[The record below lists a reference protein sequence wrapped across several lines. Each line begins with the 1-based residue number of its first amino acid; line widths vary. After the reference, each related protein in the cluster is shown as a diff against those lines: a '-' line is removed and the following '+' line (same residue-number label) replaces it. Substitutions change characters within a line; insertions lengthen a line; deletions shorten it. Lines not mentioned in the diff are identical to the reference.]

1 MDQTVG
7 EALEIF
13 SPISRFMHEYN
24 RGHKL
29 AAGMLSY
36 FQKEIDC
43 INASKIRKSENPRF
57 SHLESYKSL
66 EELYQGFGKESN
78 VHIIDTLEKL
88 KIYVEENRWN
98 EENFETNVFYRGQ
111 NQATWLCRSS
121 LLRMATS
128 FYPDIQEQFTD
139 FLQKH
144 RTLWKEIFIYKGLND
159 EKIKHLLNQF
169 KKINIS
175 KNYVAFQEEM
185 CRRIRIAQKCWNGSC
200 QEVTNAG
207 GFEVAAQHYGLPTHL
222 IDFTRDPWIALF
234 FAIYN
239 HENCKDMCDNSV
251 SLQNY
256 VAVICL
262 EADKEELVDYE
273 KMRKDSMN
281 NMNSALKNS
290 SPIDQNAWNESC
302 RKWDKYDDSSE
313 LLKLNKLAIIDHLS
327 GNRKIGNDRIEKQKG
342 VLFSLCVHSNLCLE
356 DAVRLVEGKH
366 ELHCTLISR
375 KLLPYINELLR
386 KKGINE
392 ESLGLKI
399 K

>member
-1 MDQTVG
+1 MNQDNLPHSICS
-7 EALEIF
+7 A
-13 SPISRFMHEYN
+13 M
-24 RGHKL
+24 
-29 AAGMLSY
+29 SY
-36 FQKEIDC
+36 IQGC
-43 INASKIRKSENPRF
+43 INDIDKMTIKKSETPRF

-66 EELYQGFGKESN
+66 EELHQGYGGKSN
-78 VHIIDTLEKL
+78 VYIIDTLEKL
-88 KIYVEENRWN
+88 KVYVKESRWD

-128 FYPDIQEQFTD
+128 FHPDVQEQFTD

-144 RTLWKEIFIYKGLND
+144 RTLWKGIFIYKELKD
-159 EKIKHLLNQF
+159 EEIKNLLSQF
-169 KKINIS
+169 KKINHS
-175 KNYVAFQEEM
+175 KNYVAFQKEM
-185 CRRIRIAQKCWNGSC
+185 CRRIRIAQECWNGSC

-207 GFEVAAQHYGLPTHL
+207 GFEVAARHYGLPTHL

-239 HENCKDMCDNSV
+239 RENCEDMCDNTV
-251 SLQNY
+251 DLQNY

-281 NMNSALKNS
+281 NMKSALKNS

-302 RKWDKYDDSSE
+302 RKWDEYDDSSE

-327 GNRKIGNDRIEKQKG
+327 GERKIGNDRIEKQKG
-342 VLFSLCVHSNLCLE
+342 VLFSLCAHSNLCLE
-356 DAVRLVEGKH
+356 DAVRLVEGEHK
-366 ELHCTLISR
+366 LHCMLISR
-375 KLLPYINELLR
+375 KLIPYINELLEG
-386 KKGINE
+386 KGINE